1 MLDFERIETI
11 ETRIIKVKED
21 IRYLEG
27 YLRVTHHCPET
38 ERLLRKADKELKALN
53 DELCEGGVHSLR
65 DIGDDL
71 ACCNCGHRENA
82 EPATFEDHRFIEHL

>member
-1 MLDFERIETI
+1 MLDFERIETL
-11 ETRIIKVKED
+11 ETRIIKEKEY

-27 YLRVTHHCPET
+27 YLRVWRHCPAT
-38 ERLLRKADKELKALN
+38 ERLLRKADRQLKALN

-82 EPATFEDHRFIEHL
+82 EPATFDDHRFIEHL